1 MTSALMWFRRDLR
14 LADNAALAAARAG
27 HARVYCVFVFDRSI
41 LDPLRDPAQPFANP
55 ADRRVAFIHAS
66 LAELD
71 AQLRAHGGARSEEHT
86 SELQSH

>member
-41 LDPLRDPAQPFANP
+41 LDPLRNPAQPFANP
-55 ADRRVAFIHAS
+55 AEDRKSTRLNS
-66 LAELD
+66 
-71 AQLRAHGGARSEEHT
+71 
-86 SELQSH
+86 SHSSVSRMPSSA